1 MVSVVIAQAKTN
13 TEILLSTFAKEM
25 NEGGLEAIF
34 LLIGGLIGL
43 IVCLLVVTMALR
55 KMMGYTR

>member
-1 MVSVVIAQAKTN
+1 VVIAQAKTN

>member
-1 MVSVVIAQAKTN
+1 VVSVVIAQAKTN